1 MDLAPKMT
9 STTPTTPKECGH
21 IKRPMNAFM
30 VWSRAQRKA
39 ISQESPRLHNSEI
52 SKILG
57 VRWKALSDEDKAPY
71 VEEAK
76 KLQQQHSRDNPGY
89 KYKPRRRKPK
99 QNMLKKPGYQFGYP
113 PTDPQHA
120 AAFKMAGYA
129 PNNMGSPDAMYHQ
142 PFYQMSGQSG
152 FHQVYDM
159 SMHTPRQ
166 PHHSYSSGPPPHST
180 VHSASVP
187 DYYPVRT
194 GDILQNSHIYGSG
207 MDSPPTTTAFS
218 SAQNIHIPQSQEHN
232 STYPSLFTQRHM

>member
-1 MDLAPKMT
+1 MT
-9 STTPTTPKECGH
+9 STTPTTPKELGH

-57 VRWKALSDEDKAPY
+57 VRWKGLSDEEKAPY

-113 PTDPQHA
+113 PADQH
-120 AAFKMAGYA
+120 AAFKMAGY
-129 PNNMGSPDAMYHQ
+129 PPQNMTTPEAMYHQ

-159 SMHTPRQ
+159 SMHGPRQ
-166 PHHSYSSGPPPHST
+166 THSYATAPPP
-180 VHSASVP
+180 HSASVP
-187 DYYPVRT
+187 DLCYPVRS
-194 GDILQNSHIYGSG
+194 GDIMQNSHIYGSS

-218 SAQNIHIPQSQEHN
+218 ASQNIHLQQSQEHN
-232 STYPSLFTQRHM
+232 SSYPSLFTQRHM

>member
-1 MDLAPKMT
+1 MT
-9 STTPTTPKECGH
+9 STTPTTPKESGH

-57 VRWKALSDEDKAPY
+57 ARWKKLGDEDKAPY

-76 KLQQQHSRDNPGY
+76 KLQQQHSRDHPGY

-113 PTDPQHA
+113 VTEQH

-129 PNNMGSPDAMYHQ
+129 PNSMPSPDAMYHQ
-142 PFYQMSGQSG
+142 PFYQMPSQAG
-152 FHQVYDM
+152 FHQMYDM
-159 SMHTPRQ
+159 SMHGARQ
-166 PHHSYSSGPPPHST
+166 AHSYTAPPPPHSPN
-180 VHSASVP
+180 VP
-187 DYYPVRT
+187 DLCYPVRS
-194 GDILQNSHIYGSG
+194 GEIMQNTHIYGG
-207 MDSPPTTTAFS
+207 TMDSPPTTS
-218 SAQNIHIPQSQEHN
+218 SYSASPNIHLQQSQEHN
-232 STYPSLFTQRHM
+232 STYPTLFTQRHM